1 MITLI
6 YFLTLALMSFLLL
19 SGTYQLILAIASK
32 RKPISICQFDGQPKK
47 LLVLVPSYRE
57 DAVIIN
63 STRFN
68 MSLKYQYPSAQFDY
82 VVISD
87 GLQKETNEALI
98 ALGARV
104 LEVSFDKSTKVKA
117 LQAAMTEYDAAY
129 DGVVILDADN
139 TVETNF
145 LFKAS
150 HYLSCGY
157 KAIQGIRK
165 AANTNTNVALMDGLS
180 ETANTAMLCAGAN
193 RLGLS
198 SKLSGSAMAFD
209 YQLFK
214 SIVFDLKAI
223 GGFDKE
229 LELAITKQK
238 TFIKY
243 AADLVAYDE
252 KVSNGQSFA
261 RQRGRWL
268 QAQYSF
274 LMESIR
280 PASSALL
287 KGNRDYFH
295 KTLQLALPPRVLSP
309 VILTLGLA
317 TGLIFGLTELSLI
330 AGIGL
335 LSTIGSY
342 LIVLPVSTLLK
353 SSWQIV
359 SALPMLTISTFKALA
374 LMKASKK
381 TFLHTSHGTLSKDV

>member
-1 MITLI
+1 MTALI
-6 YFLTLALMSFLLL
+6 YLLAYAIIGFLMLSGIYQLVLAL
-19 SGTYQLILAIASK
+19 ASK
-32 RKPISICQFDGQPKK
+32 KKAQNICQFDGQPRK
-47 LLVLVPSYRE
+47 LLVLVPSYKE

-63 STRFN
+63 STKLN
-68 MSLKYQYPSAQFDY
+68 MGLKYQYPSRQFDY

-87 GLQKETNEALI
+87 GLKKESNQALRN
-98 ALGARV
+98 LGAEV
-104 LEVSFDKSTKVKA
+104 LEVNFEKSTKVKA
-117 LQAAMTEYDAAY
+117 LQAAMNTYDKDY

-139 TVETNF
+139 TVDTNF

-150 HYLSCGY
+150 HYLSCGH

-165 AANTNTNVALMDGLS
+165 AANTQTKIALMDGLS
-180 ETANTAMLCAGAN
+180 EQANTAMLCAGAN
-193 RLGLS
+193 RVGFS
-198 SKLSGSAMAFD
+198 SKLSGSAMVFD
-209 YQLFK
+209 HKLFK
-214 SIVFDLKAI
+214 SLVFNLKAI

-243 AADLVAYDE
+243 AEDLVAYDE

-274 LMESIR
+274 LFQSLR
-280 PASSALL
+280 PAFALLL
-287 KGNRDYFH
+287 KGNKDYFH

-309 VILTLGLA
+309 VLLS
-317 TGLIFGLTELSLI
+317 TGLLLSLVLGANTLSLI
-330 AGIGL
+330 AAIGL

-342 LIVLPVSTLLK
+342 LLVLPVKTLLA
-353 SSWQIV
+353 SSLKI
-359 SALPMLTISTFKALA
+359 ALAIPTLILSTVKALT

-381 TFLHTSHGTLSKDV
+381 TFLHTSHGINQS